1 VMDGAGMTVG
11 GFYAHFPSKQSLV
24 TEAVGSALK
33 ESRGPLTA
41 GLEDALPEAWIEA
54 VVCRYLSRT
63 HRDNPDT
70 GCPLP
75 AIVAEVA
82 KSETSVREA
91 FAEGIEMLA
100 EGLTSKY
107 SDFGAHQPGE
117 EALAT
122 ISLMV
127 GGLALSRALSGTPQ
141 SDEVLKSCR
150 DHLRRCL
157 EA

>member
-1 VMDGAGMTVG
+1 MTVG

-24 TEAVGSALK
+24 KEAVGTALQ

-41 GLEDALPEAWIEA
+41 GLEDASPEAWIEA

-63 HRDNPDT
+63 HRDNPET

-82 KSETSVREA
+82 RSETSVREA
-91 FAEGIEMLA
+91 FAKGIEMLA
-100 EGLTSKY
+100 EGLTSRY
-107 SDFGAHQPGE
+107 SEIGAQQPGE

-122 ISLMV
+122 VALMV

-141 SDEVLKSCR
+141 SDEVLMACR
-150 DHLRRCL
+150 KQIVRCVSGS
-157 EA
+157 